1 MLSITRSMALGR
13 NGERREGSLIFS
25 GCGYFHWRR
34 LATLFQEAF
43 PFLSLNELSFV
54 LRNSKEN
61 TRLCFAG
68 KELVGFYSYQPG
80 KAPGVVWLNFIAVRK
95 DYRNS
100 GIGKSLL
107 EKLDEEVFQKGFS
120 RIDLA
125 VEKSNLS
132 AIRLYERCGYSR
144 LPREGNK
151 LTYYKEIRPG
161 SIARRHESGQPWG
174 PFHILR
180 KSYWWMAYKVL
191 VNLK

>member
-1 MLSITRSMALGR
+1 MLSITRSMALGQ

-68 KELVGFYSYQPG
+68 KDLVGFYSYQPG
-80 KAPGVVWLNFIAVRK
+80 KAPGVVWLNFIAVRR

-100 GIGKSLL
+100 GIGKGLL
-107 EKLDEEVFQKGFS
+107 EKLDEEVSQKGFS
-120 RIDLA
+120 RIELA
-125 VEKSNLS
+125 VYKGNST
-132 AIRLYERCGYSR
+132 AIRLYERCGYTR
-144 LPREGNK
+144 LPRAGEK
-151 LTYYKEIRPG
+151 WTYYKEIRPRPTAG
-161 SIARRHESGQPWG
+161 RDKGEPSRGL
-174 PFHILR
+174 FHILR
-180 KSYWWMAYKVL
+180 KSSRWLAYRILVL
-191 VNLK
+191 F